1 MEHESLFADDKA
13 VLRSRTLAGERHPNT
28 ARVVVLT
35 CCDVNAPCG
44 EVFGLDGQAVMTIRT
59 VGNTLGEDVLG
70 SLEYACA
77 IQGASVIVVLGHSHC
92 EALSVACQQTEPGYL
107 SGVLD
112 RVGPAIR
119 SVRASGGSDLAADTF
134 LDRVTLEHAHRQAQ
148 AITTRSPMLAR
159 LSASGRISIIAAVAD
174 SDTGVVRSAR
184 PAYGVAGNHLIT
196 KMGAGAPH

>member
-1 MEHESLFADDKA
+1 MKPDTPFGDDTP
-13 VLRSRTLAGERHPNT
+13 VPRSRALAGERPANT

-35 CCDVNAPCG
+35 CCDANAPCG
-44 EVFGLDGQAVMTIRT
+44 DVFGLGGRSVMTIRT

-92 EALSVACQQTEPGYL
+92 EALAVACNKTEPGYL

-119 SVRASGGSDLAADTF
+119 AVRDGGLTDLESGTF
-134 LDRVTLEHAHRQAQ
+134 LDRVTLEHARRQAQ
-148 AITTRSPMLAR
+148 AITTRSPMLAQ
-159 LSASGRISIIAAVAD
+159 LSASGRVSVIAAVVD
-174 SDTGVVRSAR
+174 SDTGVVRTAH
-184 PAYGVAGNHLIT
+184 PANATGRHFLVPMESELAH
-196 KMGAGAPH
+196 